1 MYEKETNLVESNFC
15 FVTNGALSW
24 LVAHIFFAVN
34 GVKCAFDEKSS
45 FKNIIKN
52 TFLNMIPPKNLNMPN
67 MQTVCPYATDYIGR
81 T

>member
-45 FKNIIKN
+45 FKNIDIIAFPLKLSKY
-52 TFLNMIPPKNLNMPN
+52 FVDKCI
-67 MQTVCPYATDYIGR
+67 YIQIADSYSLELFA
-81 T
+81 